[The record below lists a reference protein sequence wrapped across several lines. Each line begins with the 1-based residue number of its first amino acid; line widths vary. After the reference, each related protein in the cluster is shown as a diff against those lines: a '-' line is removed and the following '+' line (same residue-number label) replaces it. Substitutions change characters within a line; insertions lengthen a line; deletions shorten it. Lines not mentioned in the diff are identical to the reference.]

1 MDQEQIA
8 LEIDERPAVTSIGKA
23 NAAMDDYEKRVSK
36 ASGTANQA
44 FQNYGENIIRITDRS
59 RSSIERLVASIE
71 KQAETYG
78 KTGVERLVSQRDL
91 LIKRLGDEQQAVDR
105 VRAAYEKM
113 IETQKA
119 GAGGGEGGGG
129 FRTSFLGM
137 KDLFENRQALGEVE
151 FGKTIASL
159 QGLPAI
165 LGAVT
170 GAAVAGSA
178 AVYELAKGFGE
189 WGISMRDSELRT
201 GLNAEQLGQFSYAA
215 RAAGTDLSVVD
226 RLMRGLTLAIED
238 DTKAGAAQ
246 RAVLVGMGVDIQAVK
261 DGTADTASVLQTI
274 SKHWEEN
281 GNVLARNKEA
291 LDLFKRAGI
300 EAIPFLTE
308 LNSNLDHAKDA
319 GFGYQQSMIDAGV
332 ATQKTVADMEER
344 WKNLKLTIEGTAAS
358 VLEVFTNTSK
368 YDQVFAKY
376 EKQQLQPGPFSTASK
391 EGQPTFNS
399 GLRVVMGQD
408 NSTFHV
414 GMSNP
419 QFQSDLNTKSGLESQ
434 MTPAKKEADAASK
447 AYFGMNPLSSKFD
460 EAREQWVKAEA
471 NVNRITEALKA
482 LTDQTKDTADHWKTL
497 GEQAAQADK
506 AWISFADHLA
516 GKELDP
522 ITKAR
527 RDFEELAGGVGR
539 YSDGIE
545 RARAAQALMKFSSD
559 ELAKST
565 KTLDDSLRKMT
576 DETDKRLNDQFEKEV
591 LTPAAKYARGTLTTN
606 QNDVIA
612 QQDAIH
618 TAAQQQIAASKTQST
633 FESQMA
639 TVGVKDP
646 FQRAQIQYDF
656 KMKELDL
663 QKQIYEQYKAT
674 YTVEQQEAEDQ
685 KLRQEGLQNERDL
698 VLEIAEARQHQFE
711 EVSKTATGLYHTL
724 FTHPQAFPK
733 QLQTTV
739 RNAALHP
746 FEQALGNLTAGAVT
760 GSVGPRITDG
770 AMHVMVMNWG
780 GGPNTNVPSLSGTA
794 ALPYF
799 GAAGALA
806 NASTNSVSIPFFGS
820 GVSFGSGS
828 SASIPFFG
836 ASPSM
841 MPTLGM
847 GTNPSSYGGPMGMT
861 TPPFVSEGSGGGFNL
876 GGLFGGS
883 NRTGGFNVRS
893 LTSLARGG
901 ISNLGGFT
909 RSSGAGDVGS
919 DNGDFG
925 GETNNPAGGG
935 ITGVSGF
942 AGAGLIAGGSL
953 LAMKGLMGKDEGT
966 GAGILMGAGGGAA
979 IGMAYG
985 GPIGAGIGAAVGAG
999 IGVGEML
1006 AGVQSPVHEVESLVK
1021 RRYGIGIEDSEA
1033 NKIVSLAQSKYGGQY
1048 SVAVA
1053 SPEVRQMLGLYAAGT
1068 GQANKFPVSATT
1080 PMGGGLEMQGGKLM
1094 QSADYQYGNPYSYT
1108 SNLPV
1113 AGGNPGQN
1121 IPSPGP
1127 VNLSLSVANQGAAD
1141 FLAGNVVTSAFVQA
1155 QWSSAAQSSD
1165 GRVNNSAMLTDPGLL
1180 VS

>member
-1 MDQEQIA
+1 MDLLRRQGLSMVPVLVELNENAQKA
-8 LEIDERPAVTSIGKA
+8 QQLGFRFKQSEIDSAARLNVEIAVL
-23 NAAMDDYEKRVSK
+23 DHYWQD
-36 ASGTANQA
+36 
-44 FQNYGENIIRITDRS
+44 
-59 RSSIERLVASIE
+59 
-71 KQAETYG
+71 
-78 KTGVERLVSQRDL
+78 
-91 LIKRLGDEQQAVDR
+91 IKRNVEWFLVHMAEFGTGTDSASQWVLKHSGLTALGGIFTAGSEDMRSAATAAGQGRNNMAALAAGASPESQQA
-105 VRAAYEKM
+105 
-113 IETQKA
+113 Q
-119 GAGGGEGGGG
+119 
-129 FRTSFLGM
+129 
-137 KDLFENRQALGEVE
+137 
-151 FGKTIASL
+151 
-159 QGLPAI
+159 
-165 LGAVT
+165 
-170 GAAVAGSA
+170 
-178 AVYELAKGFGE
+178 YELQQRQRQILTSKEGME
-189 WGISMRDSELRT
+189 D
-201 GLNAEQLGQFSYAA
+201 QLSKA
-215 RAAGTDLSVVD
+215 RAA
-226 RLMRGLTLAIED
+226 
-238 DTKAGAAQ
+238 Q
-246 RAVLVGMGVDIQAVK
+246 R
-261 DGTADTASVLQTI
+261 TASEQILGGDTGAVQAYDKATA
-274 SKHWEEN
+274 
-281 GNVLARNKEA
+281 NVLKYQSA
-291 LDLFKRAGI
+291 LKQ
-300 EAIPFLTE
+300 
-308 LNSNLDHAKDA
+308 LD
-319 GFGYQQSMIDAGV
+319 Q
-332 ATQKTVADMEER
+332 TQK
-344 WKNLKLTIEGTAAS
+344 
-358 VLEVFTNTSK
+358 
-368 YDQVFAKY
+368 
-376 EKQQLQPGPFSTASK
+376 
-391 EGQPTFNS
+391 
-399 GLRVVMGQD
+399 
-408 NSTFHV
+408 
-414 GMSNP
+414 
-419 QFQSDLNTKSGLESQ
+419 
-434 MTPAKKEADAASK
+434 
-447 AYFGMNPLSSKFD
+447 D
-460 EAREQWVKAEA
+460 E
-471 NVNRITEALKA
+471 
-482 LTDQTKDTADHWKTL
+482 ADHWKTL
-497 GEQAAQADK
+497 AEQAAQADK
-506 AWISFADHLA
+506 AWVSFADHLA

-522 ITKAR
+522 ISKAA
-527 RDFEELAGGVGR
+527 RDFYELAAGVGK
-539 YSDGIE
+539 YSDGVE
-545 RARAAQALMKFSSD
+545 RAQAAQALMKFSSD

-565 KTLDDSLRKMT
+565 KLLDDSLRKMT

-618 TAAQQQIAASKTQST
+618 TAAQQQIAASKTQSS

-733 QLQTTV
+733 QLQSTL

-799 GAAGALA
+799 GAAGALS
-806 NASTNSVSIPFFGS
+806 NASTSSVSIPFFGS
-820 GVSFGSGS
+820 GSGFGSSDNS
-828 SASIPFFG
+828 SASIPFFSS
-836 ASPSM
+836 APSY
-841 MPTLGM
+841 T
-847 GTNPSSYGGPMGMT
+847 SAARGG
-861 TPPFVSEGSGGGFNL
+861 GGGF
-876 GGLFGGS
+876 GGFGGGGMDLGS
-883 NRTGGFNVRS
+883 LLGAPGGTTGFNGPVSMGAEGSVGGRGGAFNIRS
-893 LTSLARGG
+893 LTGMFKGG
-901 ISNLGGFT
+901 WSGLGGFT

-919 DNGDFG
+919 GNGDFG

-1021 RRYGIGIEDSEA
+1021 RRYGISIEDSEA
-1033 NKIVSLAQSKYGGQY
+1033 NKIASLAQSKYGGQY
-1048 SVAVA
+1048 SVAVG

-1094 QSADYQYGNPYSYT
+1094 QSAIYKYGDPYSYT
-1108 SNLPV
+1108 SNVSV

-1121 IPSPGP
+1121 IPTPGS

-1141 FLAGNVVTSAFVQA
+1141 FLAGNVVTSEFVQA
-1155 QWSSAAQSSD
+1155 KWSSAAQSSN
-1165 GRVNNSAMLTDPGLL
+1165 GRVDNSAMLTDPGLL